1 MLHAVQPSSCDGTA
15 LPESSCSPAMW
26 VALGMC
32 PLFHS
37 DSHRLRDKIDV
48 VCSWR
53 PRGGLGLRQAGSVHV
68 HHDRKEAVVELLVE
82 VLHLERRV
90 GAEDRRAER
99 KQHLASLL
107 LGLDLYHSALN
118 LAAELS
124 AASQRSTS
132 TALANRSRCA
142 GKRAVLAADVYFG
155 QNCALAGFAPAH

>member
-1 MLHAVQPSSCDGTA
+1 MLHAVQPSSCDGTDGR
-15 LPESSCSPAMW
+15 SCSPAMW

-82 VLHLERRV
+82 VLHRERRV
-90 GAEDRRAER
+90 GAEGRRAER
-99 KQHLASLL
+99 KQHLVSLP
-107 LGLDLYHSALN
+107 LGLELGGRAIGGEPTRQASVV
-118 LAAELS
+118 LAIAH
-124 AASQRSTS
+124 
-132 TALANRSRCA
+132 
-142 GKRAVLAADVYFG
+142 AVLASVPCWQQVINADKEKS
-155 QNCALAGFAPAH
+155 

>member
-37 DSHRLRDKIDV
+37 DSHRLRGKIDV

-99 KQHLASLL
+99 KHLVSLP
-107 LGLDLYHSALN
+107 LGL
-118 LAAELS
+118 ELGGRAIETTKHAS
-124 AASQRSTS
+124 AAH
-132 TALANRSRCA
+132 ALALA
-142 GKRAVLAADVYFG
+142 RAVLASAVLARSVF
-155 QNCALAGFAPAH
+155 ALKR